1 MGRCIGASLPLSPKS
16 SHISNAVRCSVKK
29 VELLAIGDLLFWGSA
44 SGQERRR
51 EVRSGEMEVRRLELR
66 WVKVR

>member
-44 SGQERRR
+44 SG
-51 EVRSGEMEVRRLELR
+51 EVRRGE
-66 WVKVR
+66 VRKWK